1 MNPDD
6 ALMPRLPIGDWVD
19 AGIDWI
25 KENVSWLF
33 DLFSTVMDFLIGGL
47 TDLLLL
53 APALVMV
60 VVFALIAFVFRSW
73 KLSLATLIGFAVV
86 ISMEQWETMMQTMAL
101 VLVATV
107 FAVVIAVPLGILAAV
122 SSTVSTIVKPVMDF
136 MQTMPA
142 FVYLIPAVTF
152 FSIGVV
158 PGVFSTIIFALP
170 PGVRM
175 TELGIRQ
182 VDAETVEAG
191 EAFGATR
198 GQILRGIQLPLA
210 IPTIMAGVNQVIM
223 LSLSMAVVAGMV
235 GADGLGKEVVQAIST
250 QNLPLGVEAGLAVV
264 VLAVYLDRLTAAIG
278 DPSGYPTSLIALIRK
293 SLSRRGTDHAAA
305 A

>member
-1 MNPDD
+1 M
-6 ALMPRLPIGDWVD
+6 
-19 AGIDWI
+19 
-25 KENVSWLF
+25 
-33 DLFSTVMDFLIGGL
+33 
-47 TDLLLL
+47 
-53 APALVMV
+53 
-60 VVFALIAFVFRSW
+60 
-73 KLSLATLIGFAVV
+73 
-86 ISMEQWETMMQTMAL
+86 
-101 VLVATV
+101 
-107 FAVVIAVPLGILAAV
+107 
-122 SSTVSTIVKPVMDF
+122 
-136 MQTMPA
+136 
-142 FVYLIPAVTF
+142 
-152 FSIGVV
+152 V
-158 PGVFSTIIFALP
+158 PGIFSTIIFALP

-182 VDAETVEAG
+182 VDGETVEAG

>member
-6 ALMPRLPIGDWVD
+6 GLVPRIPIGEW
-19 AGIDWI
+19 AESGIDWL
-25 KENVSWLF
+25 KENLSWLF
-33 DLFSTVMDFLIGGL
+33 DAFTWLMEFLVGHL
-47 TDLLLL
+47 TDALLFLPALALIPLFALL
-53 APALVMV
+53 AWAVRSWRMGVGTLVMMLV
-60 VVFALIAFVFRSW
+60 VVA
-73 KLSLATLIGFAVV
+73 
-86 ISMEQWETMMQTMAL
+86 MDQWTAMLQTMAL
-101 VLVATV
+101 VIVATV
-107 FAVVIAVPLGILAAV
+107 FAVLIAVPLGILAAMN
-122 SSTVSTIVKPVMDF
+122 STVSAIVKPIMDF

-158 PGVFSTIIFALP
+158 PGIFSTIIFALP

-182 VDAETVEAG
+182 VDGETVEAG

-250 QNLPLGVEAGLAVV
+250 QNLPLGVEAGLGVV
-264 VLAVYLDRLTAAIG
+264 VLAVYLDRLTAALG
-278 DPSGYPTSLIALIRK
+278 NPGEYRGSLIALAQRTIAQRA
-293 SLSRRGTDHAAA
+293 TTTV
-305 A
+305 

>member
-6 ALMPRLPIGDWVD
+6 ALMPRLPIGEWID
-19 AGIDWI
+19 AGIDWL
-25 KENVSWLF
+25 KANVSWLF

-73 KLSLATLIGFAVV
+73 KLSLATLIGFAIV

-101 VLVATV
+101 VLVATG

-122 SSTVSTIVKPVMDF
+122 SSTVSAIVKPVMDF

-210 IPTIMAGVNQVIM
+210 VPTIMAGVNQVIM

-264 VLAVYLDRLTAAIG
+264 VLAVFLDRLTAAIG
-278 DPSGYPTSLIALIRK
+278 NPSGYPTSLIALIRK

>member
-6 ALMPRLPIGDWVD
+6 ALMPRIPIGEWVD
-19 AGIDWI
+19 TGIDWL
-25 KENVSWLF
+25 KANVSWLF
-33 DLFSTVMDFLIGGL
+33 DLFSTVMDFLISGL
-47 TDLLLL
+47 TDLLML

-60 VVFALIAFVFRSW
+60 VVFALIALVVRSW
-73 KLSLATLIGFAVV
+73 KLSLATLIGFAIVV
-86 ISMEQWETMMQTMAL
+86 SMEQWETMMQTMAL

-122 SSTVSTIVKPVMDF
+122 SSTVSAIVKPVMDF

-158 PGVFSTIIFALP
+158 PGIFSTIIFALP

-182 VDAETVEAG
+182 VDGETVEAG

-264 VLAVYLDRLTAAIG
+264 VLAVYLDRLTAALG
-278 DPSGYPTSLIALIRK
+278 NPGEYRGSLIALAQRTIAQRA
-293 SLSRRGTDHAAA
+293 TTTV
-305 A
+305 